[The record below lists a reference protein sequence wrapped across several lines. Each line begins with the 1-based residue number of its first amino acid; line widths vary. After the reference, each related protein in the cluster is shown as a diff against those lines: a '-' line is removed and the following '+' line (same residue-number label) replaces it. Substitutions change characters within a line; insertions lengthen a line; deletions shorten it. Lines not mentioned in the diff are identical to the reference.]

1 MGSWERDSLL
11 ATKGNP
17 VSLTT
22 LSLEGACKQQDES
35 NTSDNWI
42 FKKSLTMLDIYVTET
57 AKVAKGL
64 LKEPTVD

>member
-42 FKKSLTMLDIYVTET
+42 FKKSLTMLDI
-57 AKVAKGL
+57 
-64 LKEPTVD
+64 